1 VKEYL
6 MKSAINKINFIK
18 KVLQKKWF
26 NWKCNTILDTDPL
39 HIVKDRVIMISML
52 RHSDV
57 IMYLFA
63 IKSFYQRFSKGEIVI
78 LNDGSLTK
86 RDLSLLK
93 EHVLPKDIVHI
104 NDIKNSVCPRG
115 GCWERILLISEYVK
129 DYFVIQLDADTLTL
143 ADMPEVHQRV
153 SGKTSFALPTKSGQL
168 IETMRES
175 NDRIKNWPENHVQVK
190 AEKNFYKLEGYENM
204 KYVRGSAAFAGF
216 AAGSFSL
223 SKLEKFSQQMNE
235 IIGEDWTKWGTEQV
249 TSNFLVA
256 NSSQS
261 KMMPFPKYAGY
272 HPPHNISYKNS
283 HFMHF
288 YGSQRW
294 ENGLYIENARNF
306 VDTIRNI

>member
-1 VKEYL
+1 

-39 HIVKDRVIMISML
+39 HNVKEKVIIISML

-57 IMYLFA
+57 IMYLVA
-63 IKSFYQRFSKGEIVI
+63 IKSLYQRFSKGEIVI

-93 EHVLPKDIVHI
+93 KHVLPKDIVHI
-104 NDIKNSVCPRG
+104 NDIKNSVCPKG

-129 DYFVIQLDADTLTL
+129 DYFVIQLDADTLTMG
-143 ADMPEVHQRV
+143 DIPEVNQFV
-153 SGKTSFALPTKSGQL
+153 SSNTSFAMGTPSGL
-168 IETMRES
+168 FIETARES

-216 AAGSFSL
+216 APESFTL
-223 SKLEKFSQQMNE
+223 SKLENFSQKMYE

-256 NSSQS
+256 NSSPS
-261 KMMPFPKYAGY
+261 KMVPFPKHSGY
-272 HPPHNISYKNS
+272 YPPHNISYENT

-288 YGSQRW
+288 AGHHRW
-294 ENGLYIENARNF
+294 KNGLYIENARNF
-306 VDTIRNI
+306 VYTI

>member
-1 VKEYL
+1 MYR
-6 MKSAINKINFIK
+6 MKFVTYQIDVMNRRFQRNM
-18 KVLQKKWF
+18 L

-39 HIVKDRVIMISML
+39 HIVKDKVIIISML

-57 IMYLFA
+57 IMYLVA

-78 LNDGSLTK
+78 LNDGSLTA
-86 RDLSLLK
+86 RDLNLLK

-104 NDIKNSVCPRG
+104 SDIKNSVCPKG

-143 ADMPEVHQRV
+143 GDIPDVHERV
-153 SGKTSFALPTKSGQL
+153 SGKTSFTLPTKSGQS
-168 IETMRES
+168 IEPMREA
-175 NDRIKNWPENHVQVK
+175 NERIKRWPENHVQVK

-223 SKLEKFSQQMNE
+223 SKLENFSQQMNE

-261 KMMPFPKYAGY
+261 KMMPFPKYSGY
-272 HPPHNISYKNS
+272 YPPHNISYENT

-288 YGSQRW
+288 AGHHRW
-294 ENGLYIENARNF
+294 KNGFYIKNAKKIIG
-306 VDTIRNI
+306 TL

>member
-1 VKEYL
+1 
-6 MKSAINKINFIK
+6 MKFITNKINVIK
-18 KVLQKKWF
+18 RKFQRNMF
-26 NWKCNTILDTDPL
+26 NWKCNTIFDTDQL
-39 HIVKDRVIMISML
+39 HIVKDRVIIISML

-57 IMYLFA
+57 IMYLVA

-78 LNDGSLTK
+78 LNDGSLTAS
-86 RDLSLLK
+86 DLNLLK
-93 EHVLPKDIVHI
+93 KHVLPKDIMHI
-104 NDIKNSVCPRG
+104 SDIKNSVCPKG

-129 DYFVIQLDADTLTL
+129 DYFVIQFDADTLTMG
-143 ADMPEVHQRV
+143 DIPEVNQFV
-153 SGKTSFALPTKSGQL
+153 SSKTSFAMGTKSGQL
-168 IETMRES
+168 IETARES

-223 SKLEKFSQQMNE
+223 SKLENFSQQMNE

-256 NSSQS
+256 NSSSS
-261 KMMPFPKYAGY
+261 KMMPFPKYSGY
-272 HPPHNISYKNS
+272 YPPHNISYENT

-288 YGSQRW
+288 AGHHRW
-294 ENGLYIENARNF
+294 ENGFYIKNARNF
-306 VDTIRNI
+306 VDAI